1 MTSID
6 SFKDSLK
13 NNTPDP
19 SYSPMLTSLWY
30 DAKGDWEKAHDQV
43 DHLGGKDAAWVHAYL
58 HRKEGDLWNADYW
71 YAKAGR
77 SRPDIPLSTEWEN
90 LVKFFLAKPNPGH

>member
-13 NNTPDP
+13 NNTPNP

-30 DAKGDWEKAHDQV
+30 D
-43 DHLGGKDAAWVHAYL
+43 AYL

-77 SRPDIPLSTEWEN
+77 SRPDIPLRTEWEN

>member
-1 MTSID
+1 MNSIS

-13 NNTPDP
+13 NSAPDP

-30 DAKGDWEKAHDQV
+30 DAKGDWDKAHAQV
-43 DHLGGKDAAWVHAYL
+43 DNLKDKNSAWVHAYL

-71 YAKAGR
+71 YAKANKT
-77 SRPDIPLSTEWEN
+77 RPNISLEEEWES
-90 LVKFFLAKPNPGH
+90 LVEAFNATY

>member
-13 NNTPDP
+13 NNTPDS
-19 SYSPMLTSLWY
+19 SYTPMLTSLWY
-30 DAKGDWEKAHDQV
+30 DAKGDWEKAHAQV
-43 DHLGGKDAAWVHAYL
+43 DSLKDKCSAWVHAYL

-71 YAKAGR
+71 YAKANKT
-77 SRPDIPLSTEWEN
+77 RPNISLEEEWES
-90 LVKFFLAKPNPGH
+90 LVEAFNAKY

>member
-13 NNTPDP
+13 KNTPDP

-30 DAKGDWEKAHDQV
+30 DAKGDWEKAHAQV
-43 DHLGGKDAAWVHAYL
+43 DSLKDKGSAWVHAYL

-71 YAKAGR
+71 YAKANKT
-77 SRPDIPLSTEWEN
+77 RPNISLEEEWES
-90 LVKFFLAKPNPGH
+90 LVEAFNAKY

>member
-30 DAKGDWEKAHDQV
+30 DA
-43 DHLGGKDAAWVHAYL
+43 YL

-71 YAKAGR
+71 YAKANK
-77 SRPDIPLSTEWEN
+77 SRPNISLEEEWES
-90 LVKFFLAKPNPGH
+90 LVEAFNAKY

>member
-13 NNTPDP
+13 NNRPDP

-30 DAKGDWEKAHDQV
+30 DAKGDWEKAHAQV
-43 DHLGGKDAAWVHAYL
+43 DSLKDKGSAWVHAYL

-71 YAKAGR
+71 YAKANKT
-77 SRPDIPLSTEWEN
+77 RPNISLEEEWES
-90 LVKFFLAKPNPGH
+90 LVEAFNAKY